1 MSSKAC
7 STRRLGKIGTPIPP
21 VRNRW
26 FQDLFR
32 ADAFSSRALRRQS
45 PHSFTSQEPDM
56 KIVVI
61 GATGTL
67 GKAVAAE
74 LKTRHEVIEVGAT
87 RGDYHVD
94 VTNLPSV
101 ERLFHDLGKVDAV
114 ITTTGK
120 LHFGPFHD
128 MTADQFWIG
137 LRDKLMGQVN
147 VVLAAQHHVNDGGSF
162 TLTSGIVAE
171 EPIRDG
177 VNATTVNLA
186 LEGFVR
192 GAAIELPRG
201 IRINLVSPTV
211 LEESLAAYGSY
222 FRGFEPVS
230 AKRAALAYSRS
241 VEGAQ
246 TGRVYR
252 VGY

>member
-1 MSSKAC
+1 
-7 STRRLGKIGTPIPP
+7 
-21 VRNRW
+21 
-26 FQDLFR
+26 
-32 ADAFSSRALRRQS
+32 
-45 PHSFTSQEPDM
+45 M
-56 KIVVI
+56 KKVVVI

-67 GKAVAAE
+67 GRAVVAE

-87 RGDYHVD
+87 RGAYQVD
-94 VTNLPSV
+94 STNPASI
-101 ERLFHDLGKVDAV
+101 EKLFAQTGKVDAIV
-114 ITTTGK
+114 TTIGK
-120 LHFGPFHD
+120 VHFGPLPD
-128 MTADQFWIG
+128 MTVDQFWVG
-137 LRDKLMGQVN
+137 LRDKLMGQIN
-147 VVLAAQHHVNDGGSF
+147 VVLLAQQYLNDGASF
-162 TLTSGIVAE
+162 TLTSGILAD
-171 EPIRDG
+171 EPIREG
-177 VNATTVNLA
+177 ASATSVNLA

-211 LEESLAAYGSY
+211 LEESMEAYAPY

-230 AKRAALAYSRS
+230 AARAALAYSRS